1 MQEVRNKPLKSRIV
15 FIILIFAL
23 FFSPKDSPRGGGG
36 GGSGKS
42 FYSNKHQQNTWSFLR
57 NRLVQAKM
65 SDVFSNIRFTVNGKS
80 IRALRCIGNVIY
92 MP

>member
-1 MQEVRNKPLKSRIV
+1 MQEVRNKPSKSRIV
-15 FIILIFAL
+15 HYPDFCS
-23 FFSPKDSPRGGGG
+23 FFSPKDSPRGGG

-80 IRALRCIGNVIY
+80 IRALRCIGNEIF

>member
-1 MQEVRNKPLKSRIV
+1 MQEVRNKPSKSRIV
-15 FIILIFAL
+15 HYPDFCS
-23 FFSPKDSPRGGGG
+23 FFSPKDSPRG

-80 IRALRCIGNVIY
+80 IRALRCIGNEIF